1 MPHSLWK
8 STRKLTDGI
17 YVCVHMRREI
27 GAAEGKIR
35 NKSQGWIQEYAALN
49 ADKVLAERQVHLFQE
64 EISSSLGLTE
74 RN

>member
-49 ADKVLAERQVHLFQE
+49 ADKVLAER
-64 EISSSLGLTE
+64 
-74 RN
+74 